1 MSHPVEVLCELA
13 GMLGHADLVAAI
25 DSTMSPSFALAGM
38 TAERIRAHAETKG
51 GFRHRR
57 RLLSAL
63 ADARPGVR
71 SPPPAGCCVG

>member
-13 GMLGHADLVAAI
+13 GMLAHADLVAAI

-38 TAERIRAHAETKG
+38 TAERIRAHAVTKG
-51 GFRHRR
+51 GFRHKR

-63 ADARPGVR
+63 ADARPGGR